1 MKLIAD
7 FKTLKSPQRADLLSQ
22 MIYVHTKI
30 LKTKQSTTNNY
41 AIIPVSDQ
49 IFPPQIFIQT
59 EDTNLPGQQN
69 ISTVPNLPSNT
80 PDHVPFQ
87 LNADELSSPDNHDNH
102 KKEQKMES

>member
-1 MKLIAD
+1 MKLITD

-30 LKTKQSTTNNY
+30 LKTKQSTTNNDV
-41 AIIPVSDQ
+41 IIPVSDQ

-59 EDTNLPGQQN
+59 EDTNLLPKQN
-69 ISTVPNLPSNT
+69 TSTVPNLPSNT

-87 LNADELSSPDNHDNH
+87 LTADELSSPDNHDNH
-102 KKEQKMES
+102 EKRT